1 VGAQRTFAPRKR
13 GINRVPCT
21 SRLAVLRRKQKQTG
35 YLPDHITHQSPSA
48 VQYTNAEG
56 GGRMVEAEEMGE
68 IFSLAEQ
75 TLTVTHP

>member
-1 VGAQRTFAPRKR
+1 M
-13 GINRVPCT
+13 
-21 SRLAVLRRKQKQTG
+21 LRRKQKQTG